1 MAKII
6 ANGMEISIQHIDQND
21 YISLTDIAKKK
32 NSEFPADVIKNWLR
46 VRNTIDFLGV
56 WEQLNNPDFKLVEF
70 DQFRQDSGS
79 NSFVLSPQKWIKSTN
94 AKGIISKSG
103 RYGGTYAHSDI
114 AFEFA
119 SWISPKFK
127 LYIIKD
133 YQRLKKDETNR
144 LQLGWD
150 SKRELSKIN
159 YSIHTD
165 AVKEYLISPNLTNA
179 EKGLRYAN
187 EADLLNIALFGKTA
201 RQWRTENPNKSG
213 NIRDYASVE
222 QLIVLTNLES
232 LNADFIRNGIPQE
245 ERLVKLRN
253 IAYYQLNSLN
263 NKDVASR
270 LHIDNI
276 NLIE

>member
-119 SWISPKFK
+119 S
-127 LYIIKD
+127 
-133 YQRLKKDETNR
+133 
-144 LQLGWD
+144 
-150 SKRELSKIN
+150 
-159 YSIHTD
+159 
-165 AVKEYLISPNLTNA
+165 
-179 EKGLRYAN
+179 
-187 EADLLNIALFGKTA
+187 
-201 RQWRTENPNKSG
+201 
-213 NIRDYASVE
+213 
-222 QLIVLTNLES
+222 
-232 LNADFIRNGIPQE
+232 DFT
-245 ERLVKLRN
+245 
-253 IAYYQLNSLN
+253 
-263 NKDVASR
+263 
-270 LHIDNI
+270 
-276 NLIE
+276 